1 MRTSPW
7 YGRSRN
13 ACWSYARR
21 RETSCGSMVEMP
33 SGACASM
40 TGLQADPEVH
50 HDAAI
55 TCPQRLYATGINAS
69 SGPEQP
75 EAVGKAPRD
84 SAYPTTRTGPKG
96 APGGLPGAD
105 CRPWHAGRMPGRDR
119 SGCGSCR
126 AASELSR
133 TLKSAVRDRDGGR
146 QRPGARLSYT
156 GITGEGKGLTTF
168 ASKQTNPQC
177 RRRPS
182 EYNLL
187 VFCGI
192 YHFFD

>member
-1 MRTSPW
+1 
-7 YGRSRN
+7 
-13 ACWSYARR
+13 
-21 RETSCGSMVEMP
+21 MVEMP

-96 APGGLPGAD
+96 ACPGAD
-105 CRPWHAGRMPGRDR
+105 LP
-119 SGCGSCR
+119 
-126 AASELSR
+126 
-133 TLKSAVRDRDGGR
+133 AV
-146 QRPGARLSYT
+146 P
-156 GITGEGKGLTTF
+156 
-168 ASKQTNPQC
+168 
-177 RRRPS
+177 RRREAGAGP
-182 EYNLL
+182 LR
-187 VFCGI
+187 VRFV
-192 YHFFD
+192 